1 MSIKMKYTLYFICL
15 FVTITNKIF
24 SQKETDLD
32 ILNTENSMRIEGF
45 YGLSG
50 FVKPHED
57 IKTRLASMIIKFDT
71 LNNFSTHL
79 GNSIGGKIYL
89 LDSNKVE
96 FKNCR
101 TTLVACYT
109 TTRSGFKYSSD
120 IFMDS
125 LLKCNKY
132 KVSGSEIKF
141 FRDSAFRLSI
151 KPYYELLGFKKK
163 ENMENSFAE
172 AIKVYNIDE
181 IDDYVLVN
189 SEEDMVNLGIE
200 INYKYLDFEYSSLV
214 VIQNKSL
221 QLNDDES
228 LQKLANFIMTKTN
241 QEFYPVSYAK
251 AFIEPRRGKMV
262 LDIINTYVNWKGKD
276 GQRRGK
282 YSGIVIDKIKNKKLK
297 VNITYTE

>member
-1 MSIKMKYTLYFICL
+1 MKYIFCLIWL
-15 FVTITNKIF
+15 FVTIATDIS
-24 SQKETDLD
+24 SQKKSGSDNYD
-32 ILNTENSMRIEGF
+32 AKNSMKIEGI
-45 YGLSG
+45 YGLSS

-57 IKTRLASMIIKFDT
+57 IITHYSSMIIKFDT
-71 LNNFSTHL
+71 SNNFSTHL

-96 FKNCR
+96 LKNCR

-125 LLKCNKY
+125 LLKCDKY

-141 FRDSAFRLSI
+141 FRDSTFRLSI

-163 ENMENSFAE
+163 ENMESSYAE

-189 SEEDMVNLGIE
+189 SEEEMINLGIE

-221 QLNDDES
+221 QSNDDES
-228 LQKLANFIMTKTN
+228 LQKLANFIMPKTN

-251 AFIEPRRGKMV
+251 AFIEPRKGKMV

-276 GQRRGK
+276 GGRRGK
-282 YSGIVIDKIKNKKLK
+282 YSGIIIDKINAKKLK
-297 VNITYTE
+297 VNIAYTE